1 MAEIKD
7 ASGGLICGLDMAE
20 ERLSESEQMSRET
33 SQSEVQREN
42 GIQETTGKAAKNC
55 EAVSKAVTS
64 VKLGSHEEQKE
75 RESRIS
81 EIMMAE
87 NFQKLMTGTQFIP
100 PNSGTWD

>member
-1 MAEIKD
+1 MGSSVDWTRLRKD
-7 ASGGLICGLDMAE
+7 SVNLNRRQE
-20 ERLSESEQMSRET
+20 KLSELKCKEKQ
-33 SQSEVQREN
+33 
-42 GIQETTGKAAKNC
+42 TGKAAKNC

-87 NFQKLMTGTQFIP
+87 NFQKLMTGT
-100 PNSGTWD
+100 